1 MFIVNGES
9 INVNHPVSLA
19 KFLQDNNYNK
29 KRIAVEVNGVIVSRS
44 QYTET
49 YLKNC
54 DRVEIVSFVGGG

>member
-19 KFLQDNNYNK
+19 EFLQDNNYDK

>member
-9 INVNHPVSLA
+9 INVNQPVSLA
-19 KFLQDNNYNK
+19 KFLQDNNYDK